1 MQALRHYAAYSAKS
15 ARPAIIII
23 IRCTEADEQFG
34 NAYQVTL
41 NIEVR
46 FILKKS

>member
-15 ARPAIIII
+15 ARPAIII